1 MAYKQMYRDS
11 MTNNVFEDR
20 HGHAGQKAR
29 VSFNKTDNVK
39 ISTEKLQPANVNKR
53 LVLNEPTA
61 LTRYARAKIEMAE
74 RKESDMR
81 ISALYRPSSRIERL
95 AMPLPRWRKPLVRL
109 AAVSKKVDPQI
120 PWCKKGPNAPN
131 NQVKVI
137 NPTNKPLAVTKTG
150 VSPAALKYEPSD
162 NIKRLAKHRRVHKA
176 DDDKQCFSVK
186 PSSLIYQPS
195 PRINQLSMPRI
206 RNREVKK

>member
-1 MAYKQMYRDS
+1 MAYKQMFRDS

-109 AAVSKKVDPQI
+109 AAVSKSKLKNYD
-120 PWCKKGPNAPN
+120 N
-131 NQVKVI
+131 NKNLERIIYLPKIVNRKLSRLSTYHLKWFI
-137 NPTNKPLAVTKTG
+137 TIDLILLDKCNERIERVTT
-150 VSPAALKYEPSD
+150 
-162 NIKRLAKHRRVHKA
+162 
-176 DDDKQCFSVK
+176 
-186 PSSLIYQPS
+186 
-195 PRINQLSMPRI
+195 
-206 RNREVKK
+206 